1 MESNPT
7 DQVLDMPEKQAFGLL
22 QTALDLM
29 RNGSARTRELSVA
42 ITELET
48 SMMWLNKDRS
58 NKGQLPQT
66 PTHV

>member
-22 QTALDLM
+22 QTALSLM
-29 RNGSARTRELSVA
+29 RDGSGRTRELSVA

-48 SMMWLNKDRS
+48 SMMWLNKDRA
-58 NKGQLPQT
+58 NKGQLPQA